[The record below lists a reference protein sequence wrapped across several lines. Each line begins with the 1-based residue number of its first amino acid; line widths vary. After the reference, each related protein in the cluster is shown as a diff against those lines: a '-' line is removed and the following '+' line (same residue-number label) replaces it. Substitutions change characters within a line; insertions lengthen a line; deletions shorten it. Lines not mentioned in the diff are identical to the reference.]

1 MKISILHKFF
11 LSFTLVLASFPL
23 LPFGVRS
30 VVTVIWC
37 LSGILFYFK
46 ENKINVKLNKEIW
59 VFLIPY
65 LILIF
70 SLIYSKNT
78 NEGIN
83 TLTKMLSFIII
94 PIPFFLNRNIFNNK
108 NVFRIIYV
116 FSIAVVLLVLYQL
129 SVVLFNMDYLLE
141 GLSVSEIKING
152 YKSIHEVTEEAVSRI
167 KLRRFRSFINTI
179 SNTHTT
185 YQGLWISFTIFIFSA
200 SIYKRKIWAERVV
213 LFFLVVILL
222 TWLYL
227 ISTRMPL
234 LSLLVSSIITI
245 VVFGRLTKKKLFYL
259 GFTFSLICILTLS
272 FKNPLSIRVKEYFN
286 TGFQVLNKSS
296 KINDYNSSNV
306 RNGIYY
312 CSLNLI
318 PKNLFLGVGI
328 GDMQDELNN
337 CYSTELSSVIYSWN
351 DYNTHNQYLLFFV
364 SSGVIGFIAF
374 MFFLFYMIRKSYR
387 DKNFI
392 YFYFI
397 ISICLMFLTEN
408 ILVRSDGVIFF
419 SFFNSLLFF
428 NTLKK
433 KNSYDY
439 N

>member
-11 LSFTLVLASFPL
+11 LGFTFLLATFPL
-23 LPFGVRS
+23 LPFVLRS
-30 VVTVIWC
+30 VVTIIWC
-37 LSGILFYFK
+37 LLGILFYFK
-46 ENKINVKLNKEIW
+46 ENKIHVKLNKEIW

-65 LILIF
+65 LILIL

-78 NEGIN
+78 NVGVN
-83 TLTKMLSFIII
+83 LLTKMLSFVII
-94 PIPFFLNRNIFNNK
+94 PIPFYLNRNIFNTK
-108 NVFRIIYV
+108 NLYRIIAV
-116 FSIAVVLLVLYQL
+116 FSITVVLFVLYQL
-129 SVVLFNMDYLLE
+129 SVVFFNKDFLLE
-141 GLSVSEIKING
+141 GLSATEIKING
-152 YKSIHEVTEEAVSRI
+152 YTSIRQISEEAVSRI
-167 KLRRFRSFINTI
+167 KLRRFRGFITTI

-185 YQGLWISFTIFIFSA
+185 YQGLWISFTIFMFCVA
-200 SIYKRKIWAERVV
+200 IYKRKKWVEKLV
-213 LFFLVVILL
+213 LLVLVAVLL
-222 TWLYL
+222 IWLYL

-234 LSLLVSSIITI
+234 LALLVSGIITT
-245 VVFGRLTKKKLFYL
+245 VVFGGFTKKKLMYFGL
-259 GFTFSLICILTLS
+259 TILTISMLTLS

-318 PKNLFLGVGI
+318 PNNLFLGVGV
-328 GDMQDELNN
+328 GDVQEELNN
-337 CYSTELSSVIYSWN
+337 CYATELLSDIYTWT
-351 DYNTHNQYLLFFV
+351 DYNTHNQYLFFLV
-364 SSGVIGFIAF
+364 STGFIGFVAF
-374 MFFLFYMIRKSYR
+374 VFFLFYMMRKSYR
-387 DKNFI
+387 DKKFI
-392 YFYFI
+392 FFYFI
-397 ISICLMFLTEN
+397 ISVCLMFLTEN
-408 ILVRSDGVIFF
+408 ILQRSDGVIFF